1 MKPDLFTFDRHLF
14 DLLRHSKLQFTTRE
28 LRDAY
33 AQILVPGTFSLSD
46 LRRYVYEHIRK
57 MVRVRWAVKDAEH
70 RARDQV
76 YHLLAF
82 PDHLNLHLVE
92 GGFEA
97 IYDSVATDG
106 QGLSTVTSSADPLEV
121 IRNPQDHLEKL
132 LKEIRLDFL
141 SSVGEVEG
149 YKQLF
154 DEMPDL
160 KSRMQKNYV
169 EARDRSSRL
178 LGHLRAVERTLE
190 TFASA

>member
-57 MVRVRWAVKDAEH
+57 MVRVHWAVKDAE
-70 RARDQV
+70 RRPRDQV

-92 GGFEA
+92 DGFEA
-97 IYDSVATDG
+97 IYDSAATDE
-106 QGLSTVTSSADPLEV
+106 QRLSIATSSTDPLEV
-121 IRNPQDHLEKL
+121 AKL
-132 LKEIRLDFL
+132 H
-141 SSVGEVEG
+141 
-149 YKQLF
+149 
-154 DEMPDL
+154 P
-160 KSRMQKNYV
+160 
-169 EARDRSSRL
+169 
-178 LGHLRAVERTLE
+178 T
-190 TFASA
+190 